1 MVMGCL
7 LVYIVN
13 SRYLLANDLMVNLLP
28 KEVDVTKD
36 VLNGKNPPVHIGWRT
51 DELKQTIGE
60 ESAQLTAFKFP
71 VYVDLCRPN

>member
-1 MVMGCL
+1 
-7 LVYIVN
+7 
-13 SRYLLANDLMVNLLP
+13 MVNLLP

-36 VLNGKNPPVHIGWRT
+36 VLNGKNPPVHVGWRT

-60 ESAQLTAFKFP
+60 ESAQVTAFKFP